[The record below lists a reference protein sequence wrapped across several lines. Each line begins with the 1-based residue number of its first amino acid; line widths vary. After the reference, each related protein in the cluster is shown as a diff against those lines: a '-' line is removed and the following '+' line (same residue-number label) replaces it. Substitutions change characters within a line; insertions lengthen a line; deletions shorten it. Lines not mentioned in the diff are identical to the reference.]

1 MSGRS
6 TAVLRRYP
14 SDPRSIVV
22 MRWLI
27 VVVAVPF
34 FLVDGFAI
42 YRRLSQL
49 RQLEVQVSDSELRAG
64 SAVILDASSWATTM
78 MTVRLELV
86 QGARSETLLLHQ
98 LPPNE
103 EATLDPRPRSARVRV
118 VLGADRLAR
127 YVAGDAVLRATAT
140 WRAQLL
146 RKSHPVVREVAV
158 RISAVNAPPSGLSP
172 RGTDVAARPRAVHQ
186 PPRAA
191 ARILVAQQG
200 GEASGAHVVV

>member
-6 TAVLRRYP
+6 TGLLRRYP
-14 SDPRSIVV
+14 SDPRSMVV

-27 VVVAVPF
+27 LLVAVPF
-34 FLVDGFAI
+34 FLVDAFAI
-42 YRRLSQL
+42 YRRLTQL
-49 RQLEVQVSDSELRAG
+49 RRMEIQVSDSELRAG
-64 SAVILDASSWATTM
+64 SVVILDASSWATTM
-78 MTVRLELV
+78 MTVRLDLV

-98 LPPNE
+98 LPPND

-127 YVAGDAVLRATAT
+127 YVAGDALLRATAT

-158 RISAVNAPPSGLSP
+158 RISAVGELPSGFSP
-172 RGTDVAARPRAVHQ
+172 RGTDVAARPRAVHE

-191 ARILVAQQG
+191 AGILVAQ
-200 GEASGAHVVV
+200 

>member
-1 MSGRS
+1 M
-6 TAVLRRYP
+6 
-14 SDPRSIVV
+14 VV

-27 VVVAVPF
+27 LVVAVPF

-42 YRRLSQL
+42 YRRLAQL
-49 RQLEVQVSDSELRAG
+49 RRLEVRVSDAELRAG

-86 QGARSETLLLHQ
+86 QGALSETLLLHQ

-103 EATLDPRPRSARVRV
+103 EATLDPRPRNARLRI
-118 VLGADRLAR
+118 VLTADRLGR
-127 YVAGDAVLRATAT
+127 YAAGDAVLRATAT

-158 RISAVNAPPSGLSP
+158 RITPARESPP
-172 RGTDVAARPRAVHQ
+172 RGSSGRGAHVVASPLAIHE

-191 ARILVAQQG
+191 TGVHVAQ
-200 GEASGAHVVV
+200 